1 MSTIFTNVF
10 NVNGVIDTSK
20 SVMTNLQNI
29 ANACNTW
36 VTFDNTVGKW
46 SVIINQDGS
55 SVVSINESH
64 MVGPLT
70 VSGTGINEFYNG
82 VQFTYPH
89 KDLLDQNDTVTL
101 TIPSANRFPN
111 EFENVLNFSADLI
124 NDPIQAEYVASV
136 ELKQS
141 RIDKVIRFNTDFSML
156 GVRAGDLVSIT
167 NSVYGFSS
175 KLFRI
180 LTVAEEDGDD
190 NVLSLAFTAYEHD
203 ASIYSLGDLV
213 REERSAVNNVI
224 SQCANTATQAS
235 NGVASGNSLL
245 AGLAGPFGALLLT
258 QLLNSLLGSKS
269 AKRLANGGSFGNA
282 NQVLYASTLVTSLA
296 PSGTLVPLVISPT
309 LTFTA
314 EDGGKYAID
323 SYWNF
328 GGSSTPGV
336 AIKAA
341 LIEVYTGLTYGSGT
355 KIEAI
360 QQFAGTSDDLS
371 DKYDDLDVHSI
382 YDLDAGDYHLR
393 FQYRAGVAANNV
405 YITTTVS
412 GSILNYVESTA

>member
-10 NVNGVIDTSK
+10 NINGVVDTSK
-20 SVMTNLQNI
+20 SVMSNLQNI

-36 VTFDNTVGKW
+36 VTFDNATGRW
-46 SVIINQDGS
+46 SVVINRDGS

-156 GVRAGDLVSIT
+156 GVKAGDLVSIT
-167 NSVYGFSS
+167 NSVYGFDS

-180 LTVAEEDGDD
+180 LTVSEEDGDD
-190 NVLSLAFTAYEHD
+190 NVLSLSFTAYEHD
-203 ASIYSLGDLV
+203 ANIYSLGDLE

-224 SQCANTATQAS
+224 SQCSNTATQAS
-235 NGVASGNSLL
+235 NGVATGNSLL
-245 AGLAGPFGALLLT
+245 AGLLGPAGALLLT
-258 QLLNSLLGSKS
+258 QLLNSLLGPKS

-282 NQVLYASTLVTSLA
+282 NQVLYASTDVLSVT
-296 PSGTLVPLVISPT
+296 PSGTLAPLVTSPT

-328 GGSSTPGV
+328 GGDPAPGV
-336 AIKAA
+336 SVKAA

-355 KIEAI
+355 KVEAI
-360 QQFAGTSDDLS
+360 QIQAGTSDDLS

-382 YDLDAGDYHLR
+382 YDLSAGDYHLR
-393 FQYRAGVAANNV
+393 FQYRAGTAVTFL

-412 GSILNYVESTA
+412 GPINNYIQSTA